1 MVRSLFKNIIL
12 CQGMN
17 ETLFR
22 DVSDHKRNESFLFF
36 FKTRSNV
43 RGTLGTTARRLTFV
57 VPCD

>member
-22 DVSDHKRNESFLFF
+22 DVSDHKKMNRFCSFL
-36 FKTRSNV
+36 KQGV
-43 RGTLGTTARRLTFV
+43 MYEAH
-57 VPCD
+57 